1 MERVLL
7 LNATYEPLALV
18 SDRRA
23 VVLMLAGRAEAVA
36 VREDCSVF
44 HSARLNI
51 DVPSIVRL
59 SHMVR
64 IPRWAR
70 TPPVTRRSV
79 LRRDGG
85 LCVYCS
91 QPADTIDHVIPRSR
105 GGTHDWSNV
114 VAACKRDNLVKA
126 DQLLSELGWT
136 MSVKPAATGRA
147 PLAVAAPVGC
157 GPAVGAVSRRGLLRV
172 GLSPV
177 PLRRR
182 AVPAP
187 SQRGWRSPVRS
198 HGRRWCSAAP
208 SRRSWSTSPPYGS
221 GMWRWRGGAAGEG
234 PSISGRASSCG
245 STSGSAGRPA
255 VGASTYLPPPSGSGR
270 GGWRRWPALGSARL
284 RGPPRPLGAGR
295 PRRPRVL
302 RRPGAGRGVPRRA
315 QGGRACRSG
324 ERGRGPCSPRAPTC
338 TGIRRRCWRWW
349 TSKRTHGRAGPR
361 PGAAGGRSGRPRTAG
376 RSIWVSVR
384 DRCSVRCLTS
394 R

>member
-44 HSARLNI
+44 HSARLSI

-105 GGTHDWSNV
+105 GGHP
-114 VAACKRDNLVKA
+114 RLVERRRRLQA
-126 DQLLSELGWT
+126 RQPGQGRSAPLRAGLDDECEAGS
-136 MSVKPAATGRA
+136 AGRA
-147 PLAVAAPVGC
+147 SLAVASPVGR
-157 GPAVGAVSRRGLLRV
+157 GPVVGAVHRCGILRLA
-172 GLSPV
+172 LSPV

-182 AVPAP
+182 AIP
-187 SQRGWRSPVRS
+187 
-198 HGRRWCSAAP
+198 
-208 SRRSWSTSPPYGS
+208 TSD
-221 GMWRWRGGAAGEG
+221 
-234 PSISGRASSCG
+234 
-245 STSGSAGRPA
+245 
-255 VGASTYLPPPSGSGR
+255 
-270 GGWRRWPALGSARL
+270 
-284 RGPPRPLGAGR
+284 
-295 PRRPRVL
+295 
-302 RRPGAGRGVPRRA
+302 
-315 QGGRACRSG
+315 
-324 ERGRGPCSPRAPTC
+324 
-338 TGIRRRCWRWW
+338 
-349 TSKRTHGRAGPR
+349 
-361 PGAAGGRSGRPRTAG
+361 TAG
-376 RSIWVSVR
+376 R
-384 DRCSVRCLTS
+384 RCP
-394 R
+394 